1 MIGTPRRVTFVI
13 ADGAMPSNDHANIVR
28 GGCSVVSAMITGQK
42 STKEATKKIANA
54 VFPTCAELRT
64 KYAAEVPISDGRP
77 PPNAA
82 VRKSLPNDQ
91 KKIATRTKTLP
102 RIAIDAP
109 PMRFAVF
116 IVFPCR
122 SSPAKNVDQ

>member
-1 MIGTPRRVTFVI
+1 
-13 ADGAMPSNDHANIVR
+13 ADIV
-28 GGCSVVSAMITGQK
+28 GGGSRVVSAMSTGQK
-42 STKEATKKIANA
+42 STKDATRKIANK

-64 KYAAEVPISDGRP
+64 KYAAEVPICDGRP

-102 RIAIDAP
+102 RITIEAA

-116 IVFPCR
+116 IVFPR
-122 SSPAKNVDQ
+122 RNSPAKNVDQ